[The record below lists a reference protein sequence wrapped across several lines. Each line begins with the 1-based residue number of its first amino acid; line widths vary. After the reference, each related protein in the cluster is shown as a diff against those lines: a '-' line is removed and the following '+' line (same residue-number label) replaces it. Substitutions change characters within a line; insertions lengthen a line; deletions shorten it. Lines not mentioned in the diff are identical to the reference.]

1 MKTLLDIIKPSLYL
15 VLGICA
21 FYQIVTLLH
30 AMFTLTPEGI
40 YWLTCIGLLI
50 VGYITGLFIINKL
63 LRRSRRL
70 RQLRYSRQQ
79 RDIANTRLKQIYS
92 DILQRIYCSPVPVEV
107 PIAFPTG
114 LFSDWK
120 KRTDLLLPL
129 DNAYKEERR
138 SLESL
143 FLSYLAYGY
152 VFRIVLPE
160 VPATPFVISLFAPAY
175 EKFNRAR
182 IIALRSGFHKLFLS
196 AICDGEHPDDP
207 EDMKRAFFRYR
218 QDRHFPI
225 FYGDYYKNKI
235 TSPQVFYSRI
245 VNTGYAL
252 TLQPINPSS
261 N

>member
-15 VLGICA
+15 ILGICA
-21 FYQIVTLLH
+21 FYQLVMFLH
-30 AMFTLTPEGI
+30 NIFTLTPEGI

-63 LRRSRRL
+63 LRRRRRL

-79 RDIANTRLKQIYS
+79 RDLA
-92 DILQRIYCSPVPVEV
+92 LQRLNSIYND
-107 PIAFPTG
+107 I
-114 LFSDWK
+114 FSRIRKRPPLRDWK
-120 KRTDLLLPL
+120 KRIDLLLPL
-129 DNAYKEERR
+129 DIAYKEERR

-182 IIALRSGFHKLFLS
+182 IIALRSGFDKLFLS
-196 AICDGEHPDDP
+196 AIRDGSRPDDP
-207 EDMKRAFFRYR
+207 EEMKRAFFRYK
-218 QDRHFPI
+218 QDHHFLI
-225 FYGDYYKNKI
+225 IYGDYYYKADKI
-235 TSPQVFYSRI
+235 TAPQVFYSRI
-245 VNTGYAL
+245 VNAGYSL
-252 TLQPINPSS
+252 TLQHI
-261 N
+261 